1 MLNSFDIL
9 RTKISFLV
17 VKVMGALPDAE
28 AGWVQ
33 AFPCCFGAWSVEV
46 PCRGPAYVS
55 WGYLENVICI
65 RNDIIRFLCIF
76 GPKLARVSLLFFIPF
91 QLLHWY
97 FNRLTWRFFPSHTF
111 LAFEGHLSQ
120 KIKKTYKWS
129 NFLFVLAKKWLFCY
143 NLSYHHLKFWIF
155 WILKNF
161 VPLLAKFLALT
172 FMEGSKDLAYNFE
185 CYFWAKNWILV
196 LI

>member
-1 MLNSFDIL
+1 MHLPLCYKSITNAKVTAPGFECVTGDLSSLSSWDLLVFKRALASVATAADSQVMLNSFDIL

-76 GPKLARVSLLFFIPF
+76 GPKLARVLLLFFFIPF

-97 FNRLTWRFFPSHTF
+97 FNRLTQRFFPSHTF

-120 KIKKTYKWS
+120 TIKKTYKWS
-129 NFLFVLAKKWLFCY
+129 IFFCFSKKVV
-143 NLSYHHLKFWIF
+143 
-155 WILKNF
+155 IL
-161 VPLLAKFLALT
+161 L
-172 FMEGSKDLAYNFE
+172 
-185 CYFWAKNWILV
+185 
-196 LI
+196 